1 MPSGTLGQ
9 SAPSA
14 VTYTTVYTVPASKV
28 ATFNV
33 NFVNRSPQFPCTVRL
48 AVCASSTPGNSE
60 FIEYDCAIQPN
71 SVLERT
77 GIVATAG
84 KLVVVYV
91 SLANVSVNI
100 YGFEE
105 AA

>member
-1 MPSGTLGQ
+1 
-9 SAPSA
+9 
-14 VTYTTVYTVPASKV
+14 
-28 ATFNV
+28 
-33 NFVNRSPQFPCTVRL
+33 
-48 AVCASSTPGNSE
+48 
-60 FIEYDCAIQPN
+60 
-71 SVLERT
+71 VLERT